1 LPQQSRDEKTMS
13 RFDRQY
19 LKEPWRRYT
28 GGLSRL
34 EGIPDRD
41 IVVCTA
47 CAILSNYR
55 EMGVLLE
62 SWREKA
68 EHASCF
74 FNLPIGFF
82 KSVE

>member
-1 LPQQSRDEKTMS
+1 
-13 RFDRQY
+13 
-19 LKEPWRRYT
+19 
-28 GGLSRL
+28 
-34 EGIPDRD
+34 
-41 IVVCTA
+41 
-47 CAILSNYR
+47 
-55 EMGVLLE
+55 MGVLLE